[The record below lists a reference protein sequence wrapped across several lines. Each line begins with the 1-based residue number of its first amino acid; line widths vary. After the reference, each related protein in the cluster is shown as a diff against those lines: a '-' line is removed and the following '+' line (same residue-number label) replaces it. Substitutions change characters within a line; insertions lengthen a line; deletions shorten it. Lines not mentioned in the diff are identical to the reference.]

1 MNSEYVQLLKLQDLE
16 TGNADDLAK
25 FLFNVWKKQ
34 RGEPGIPAELGK
46 VAQNLLL
53 MAGEAAEGD
62 SPDLLFVGDKTMLA
76 RVLPQTTEADAPKD
90 MMPTDFRSFVHE
102 GFHRA
107 ISGEPNYDLVSTIA
121 YPDGNP
127 VRLVYERLILPFRLK
142 TGLVHLVNYVIER
155 EIVQLNGLT
164 NPEAKA
170 IYSTPLPSRGRLSP
184 VAVPTVSLQGE
195 LPNTHKPADS
205 ALTTPTA

>member
-1 MNSEYVQLLKLQDLE
+1 MTSEYVQLLKLHDLE
-16 TGNADDLAK
+16 AGGADDLAK
-25 FLFNVWKKQ
+25 YLFDVWKNQ
-34 RGEPGIPAELGK
+34 RGEPGIPKELGK
-46 VAQNLLL
+46 VAPNLLL
-53 MAGEAAEGD
+53 MAGEAKPGD

-76 RVLPQTTEADAPKD
+76 RILPQTTAADTPKD

-121 YPDGNP
+121 YPDGQP

-142 TGLVHLVNYVIER
+142 TGMTHLVNYVIER
-155 EIVQLNGLT
+155 ETVQLNGLA

-170 IYSTPLPSRGRLSP
+170 IYSKRSPSRGRLLP
-184 VAVPTVSLQGE
+184 AAVPIVSPQDE
-195 LPNTHKPADS
+195 LRSSHRPADS
-205 ALTTPTA
+205 ALTRPTA